1 MAKVPFLPRVAPL
14 PFLTQGTTSPGTGRT
29 EASPRVAS
37 QPEKKT
43 QCRSLFLRTK
53 GLCALLLELPPLPP
67 GPPPNLQEGGQ
78 RAIFQRPPVYLG
90 NKPTPLR
97 REGSFGRSPKEP
109 AFSPAGDSSSA
120 PRPGPARR
128 AAGGSD
134 PGRTEGTS
142 GEPQLRSRAAR
153 PPPVPEPGALSPA
166 SCSRARGMARPGPRV
181 PGWRG
186 GRGPE
191 SLKRQGKPE
200 PWGSREGSASLP
212 EPARTPGA

>member
-109 AFSPAGDSSSA
+109 AFSPAGDSSSRA
-120 PRPGPARR
+120 PARPSPPR
-128 AAGGSD
+128 RRRIRPRKDRRDERGAAAPVPRS
-134 PGRTEGTS
+134 PPT
-142 GEPQLRSRAAR
+142 SRA
-153 PPPVPEPGALSPA
+153 
-166 SCSRARGMARPGPRV
+166 
-181 PGWRG
+181 
-186 GRGPE
+186 
-191 SLKRQGKPE
+191 
-200 PWGSREGSASLP
+200 
-212 EPARTPGA
+212 